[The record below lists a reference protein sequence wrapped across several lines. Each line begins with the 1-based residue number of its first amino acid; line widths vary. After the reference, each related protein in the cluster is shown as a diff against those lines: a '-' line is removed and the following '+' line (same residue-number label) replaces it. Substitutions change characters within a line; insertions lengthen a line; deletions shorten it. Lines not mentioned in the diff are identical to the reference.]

1 MAEDEA
7 GPRRRRKAARPQ
19 EIAAAALEVFA
30 ERGFAA
36 ARLDDV
42 AARAGVSK
50 GTLYLYFPGK
60 EELFKAVVRETLVPH
75 LARLEA
81 MGMATDG
88 PVLPL
93 LERFLG
99 ELGRT
104 LATSRLGA
112 IPKLVL
118 AEAQNFPEIARFYA
132 DEVIARGLAALGRL
146 VERGIE
152 RGELRPVD
160 VPATVPCIVAPLLL
174 LALFKSSLQPFARPE
189 LLPVEA
195 VVGAHLELLRRGL
208 GAHAEDGGPEDGRSG
223 DG

>member
-1 MAEDEA
+1 MAEEA
-7 GPRRRRKAARPQ
+7 AAPRRRRKAARPQ
-19 EIAAAALEVFA
+19 EIVAAALEVFA

-60 EELFKAVVRETLVPH
+60 EDLFKAVVRETLLPQ

-81 MGMATDG
+81 MGRAADG

-93 LERFLG
+93 LERFLA
-99 ELGRT
+99 ELGRVI
-104 LATSRLGA
+104 ATSRAGA

-118 AEAQNFPEIARFYA
+118 AEAQNFPEIARFYV
-132 DEVIARGLAALGRL
+132 DEVIARGLGALGRL
-146 VERGIE
+146 VERGIA

-160 VPATVPCIVAPLLL
+160 VAATVPCLVAPLLL
-174 LALFKSSLQPFARPE
+174 LALFRNSLEPFAPPD
-189 LLPVEA
+189 LLPAEA
-195 VVGAHLELLRRGL
+195 VVRAHLGLLRRGL
-208 GAHAEDGGPEDGRSG
+208 GARPEDGRP
-223 DG
+223 DGG